1 MSAHP
6 RGRPGRQPKRQPL
19 GTYPNLLCSDALGG
33 GKLTLF
39 RNPADRPFGERDA
52 YSIVVEWSAPSDIAA
67 AYTKA
72 EEEERRLAAQHRF
85 AWHPDF
91 GYLSPF
97 PGHCGTGILIEAEVH
112 LEGLHIIG
120 DLPLVL
126 AGLTAMRIA
135 YEGLTADGIR
145 NVAHLFRIYNDSAI
159 GLPERKLVERVARAF
174 TQLAEQETAAR
185 KVLVDDHPLLFLDS
199 VERALAIL
207 RNARLMSPGE
217 YIDLLSPVR
226 LAAIMGFLDGIS
238 RQDVDK
244 IMRHHL
250 EHPDRSQP
258 PATQE
263 EEHQRD
269 NRDAAFADRVSAYFS
284 KVRLNDFALDI
295 LS

>member
-6 RGRPGRQPKRQPL
+6 KGRPGRPPKRPSN
-19 GTYPNLLCSDALGG
+19 GTYPNLLTTDALAGG
-33 GKLTLF
+33 RITLF
-39 RNPADRPFGERDA
+39 RNPADKPFGEKDA
-52 YSIVVEWSAPSDIAA
+52 FAISADWATVDDIPA

-72 EEEERRLAAQHRF
+72 EEDERRLAETHRF

-97 PGHCGTGILIEAEVH
+97 PAHCGTGIRIEAEVH

-120 DLPLVL
+120 DLPQVL
-126 AGLTAMRIA
+126 AGFTAMRIG
-135 YEGLTADGIR
+135 YEGITADGLR
-145 NVAHLFRIYNDSAI
+145 NVAHLFKVYNNSAI
-159 GLPERKLVERVARAF
+159 GLPERALTERVARVFA
-174 TQLAEQETAAR
+174 QLAKQETAAR
-185 KVLVDDHPLLFLDS
+185 KVLVDEHPLLFLDS

-226 LAAIMGFLDGIS
+226 LAAIMGFLDGVS
-238 RQDVDK
+238 RQDVDA
-244 IMRHHL
+244 IMRRHL
-250 EHPDRSQP
+250 EHPDLSKP

-263 EEHQRD
+263 EERQRD
-269 NRDAAFADRVSAYFS
+269 NRDADFADRVSAYFS

>member
-33 GKLTLF
+33 GKLTIL

-72 EEEERRLAAQHRF
+72 EEEERRLAARHRF

-145 NVAHLFRIYNDSAI
+145 NVAHLFRICNDSAI

-226 LAAIMGFLDGIS
+226 LAAIMGFLDGVS

>member
-6 RGRPGRQPKRQPL
+6 KGRPGRPPKRQPL

-33 GKLTLF
+33 GKLTIF
-39 RNPADRPFGERDA
+39 RNPADKPFGERDA
-52 YSIVVEWSAPSDIAA
+52 YSIAVEWSTPSDIAA
-67 AYTKA
+67 AYTTA
-72 EEEERRLAAQHRF
+72 EEAERRLAARHRF

-97 PGHCGTGILIEAEVH
+97 PAHCGTGILIEAEAH

-120 DLPLVL
+120 DLPQVL
-126 AGLTAMRIA
+126 AGLTAMRIG
-135 YEGLTADGIR
+135 YEGITADGLR
-145 NVAHLFRIYNDSAI
+145 NVAHLFKVYNNSAI
-159 GLPERKLVERVARAF
+159 GLPERALTERVARVFA
-174 TQLAEQETAAR
+174 QLAKQETAAR
-185 KVLVDDHPLLFLDS
+185 KVLVDEHPLLFLDS

-226 LAAIMGFLDGIS
+226 LAAIMGFLDGVS
-238 RQDVDK
+238 RQDVDA
-244 IMRHHL
+244 IMRRHL
-250 EHPDRSQP
+250 EHPDQSKP

-263 EEHQRD
+263 EERQRD
-269 NRDAAFADRVSAYFS
+269 VRDADFADRVSAYFS
-284 KVRLNDFALDI
+284 KVRLTDFALDI

>member
-33 GKLTLF
+33 GKLTIF

-135 YEGLTADGIR
+135 YEGITADGIR
-145 NVAHLFRIYNDSAI
+145 NVAHLFRICNDSAI

-226 LAAIMGFLDGIS
+226 LAAIMGFLDGVS

>member
-1 MSAHP
+1 MSAHSKGHP
-6 RGRPGRQPKRQPL
+6 GRPSRRKSE
-19 GTYPNLLCSDALGG
+19 GTYPNLHCSDALSG
-33 GKLTLF
+33 GKLTIF
-39 RNPADRPFGERDA
+39 RNPANKTFGERDA
-52 YSIVVEWSAPSDIAA
+52 YAISAEWSSPSDIST
-67 AYTKA
+67 AYLKA

-97 PGHCGTGILIEAEVH
+97 PAHCGTGILIEAEAH

-120 DLPLVL
+120 DLPPVL
-126 AGLTAMRIA
+126 AGLTAMRI
-135 YEGLTADGIR
+135 GFHGFTADGIH
-145 NVAHLFRIYNDSAI
+145 NVAHLFRVCNESAI
-159 GLPERKLVERVARAF
+159 GLPERTLIARIAHAF

-185 KVLVDDHPLLFLDS
+185 KVLVDEHPLLFLDS

-207 RNARLMSPGE
+207 RNARLLAPGE

-238 RQDVDK
+238 RQEVDK
-244 IMRHHL
+244 IMRNHL
-250 EHPDRSQP
+250 DRPPRFKP

-263 EEHQRD
+263 EERQRD
-269 NRDAAFADRVSAYFS
+269 IRDADLADRVSTYFA
-284 KVRLNDFALDI
+284 KVRFNNFALEI

>member
-52 YSIVVEWSAPSDIAA
+52 YSIVVEWSAPSNIAA
-67 AYTKA
+67 AYAKA

-97 PGHCGTGILIEAEVH
+97 PGHCGTGILIEAEGH

-145 NVAHLFRIYNDSAI
+145 NVAHLFRICNDSAI

-226 LAAIMGFLDGIS
+226 LAAIMGFLDGVS